1 MIEAG
6 RNLEGTVWSKPQ
18 AQVDPSK
25 HFPQTIFLD
34 HVQMAFECLQ
44 DRSLDH
50 LTEQSLPVL
59 GQP

>member
-6 RNLEGTVWSKPQ
+6 RNLEGTVWS
-18 AQVDPSK
+18 QVDPSK

-34 HVQMAFECLQ
+34 HVRMAFECLQ
-44 DRSLDH
+44 DRSLHH